1 MTSFILPTNCCSGGS
16 ISDSSEILPQR
27 GKGEYQD
34 ISHKG
39 EGGGAGCHAH
49 ILQKFS
55 AGLVKVTTSHRHQ
68 SSLTDFSVFLNMR
81 RCRNWAHKIFWKHLR
96 AHSSS
101 FPRAQ
106 SASLL
111 SPPWAPLRGCC
122 GLSAAVA
129 HVLLHIKADTKYQT
143 SVHTTL
149 PQADLYALFF
159 QQHLLISHLMSHF
172 GKHLQY
178 FQTFS
183 LLFYLL
189 WWSMISALGYC
200 YCNLGG
206 APWTVFI

>member
-1 MTSFILPTNCCSGGS
+1 MGLLESLLWYAFLSSLGAQWLTLESSCSHRRPWHLSFCPLTTA
-16 ISDSSEILPQR
+16 QR

-81 RCRNWAHKIFWKHLR
+81 RCRNWAHKIFSWKHLR

-129 HVLLHIKADTKYQT
+129 HVLLHVEANGKCQT
-143 SVHTTL
+143 LVHSA
-149 PQADLYALFF
+149 PPW
-159 QQHLLISHLMSHF
+159 
-172 GKHLQY
+172 
-178 FQTFS
+178 
-183 LLFYLL
+183 L
-189 WWSMISALGYC
+189 WIW
-200 YCNLGG
+200 
-206 APWTVFI
+206 P